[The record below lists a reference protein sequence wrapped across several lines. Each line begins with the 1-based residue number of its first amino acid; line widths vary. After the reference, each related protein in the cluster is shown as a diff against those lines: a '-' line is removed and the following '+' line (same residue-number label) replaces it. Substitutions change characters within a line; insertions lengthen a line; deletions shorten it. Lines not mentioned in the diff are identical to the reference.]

1 MKRTLFYIWYI
12 VWPLIPLYF
21 YLNSLGFEFNQ
32 YTVSVALGVFAFVWL
47 SNQFLLAAKP
57 ALLTSILGTKG
68 LLSLHST
75 MPVIILVMAGLHR
88 ILKVAYGFNPD
99 SFQAVFGGF
108 AWWLYAIVIVC
119 TLLLMANTKL
129 MKVPFIKA
137 FKDLVYAKTF
147 LNYKRARLLH
157 NITVLGAFAL
167 LVHMALASSSQF
179 SQNPWGLSFLLLWML
194 FSLALYLRYRLRG
207 RTA

>member
-1 MKRTLFYIWYI
+1 
-12 VWPLIPLYF
+12 
-21 YLNSLGFEFNQ
+21 
-32 YTVSVALGVFAFVWL
+32 
-47 SNQFLLAAKP
+47 
-57 ALLTSILGTKG
+57 
-68 LLSLHST
+68 
-75 MPVIILVMAGLHR
+75 MPVIIIVMAGLHR
-88 ILKVAYGFNPD
+88 ILKVIYGFNHD
-99 SFQAVFGGF
+99 SLQDVFGGF
-108 AWWLYAIVIVC
+108 AWWLYAIVIVY
-119 TLLLMANTKL
+119 LLLMANTKL
-129 MKVPFIKA
+129 MKVSFIKA

-179 SQNPWGLSFLLLWML
+179 SQNPWGLSFLILWML